1 MNYQDQ
7 LIWIAKQEPVY
18 GISDLDHVQAAG
30 ISPQTFYF
38 EVDGLNLLANMINP
52 EYPGIVKKTITD
64 YNQYALCYRGISY
77 FSVPPDSQQITFA
90 GIL

>member
-38 EVDGLNLLANMINP
+38 EVDGL
-52 EYPGIVKKTITD
+52 
-64 YNQYALCYRGISY
+64 IS
-77 FSVPPDSQQITFA
+77 SLT
-90 GIL
+90 